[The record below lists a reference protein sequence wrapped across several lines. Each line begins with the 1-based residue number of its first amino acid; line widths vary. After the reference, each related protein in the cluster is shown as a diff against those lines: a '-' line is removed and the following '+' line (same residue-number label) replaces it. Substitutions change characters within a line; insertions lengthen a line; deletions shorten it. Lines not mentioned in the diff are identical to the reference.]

1 MNRMEIETLVKA
13 GLAGLEV
20 YHSDHNPSVREKYLA
35 LAQEFDLVPTAGSD
49 FHGEKVAP
57 GRHLGTASMPPEL
70 FQKLRSRAARA

>member
-1 MNRMEIETLVKA
+1 MEIATLAKA

-35 LAQEFDLVPTAGSD
+35 LAKEFDLVPTAGSD

-57 GRHLGTASMPPEL
+57 GRNLGTASMPPEL